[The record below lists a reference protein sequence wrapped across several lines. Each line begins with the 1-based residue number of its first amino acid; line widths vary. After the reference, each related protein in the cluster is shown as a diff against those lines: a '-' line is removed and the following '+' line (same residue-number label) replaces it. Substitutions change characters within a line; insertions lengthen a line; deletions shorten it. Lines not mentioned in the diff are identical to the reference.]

1 MKIKINI
8 IILFLSVGCFLF
20 GFFLA
25 MPEKNN
31 LCELGALNCVEF
43 FSEKVAQPLILISL
57 FLFLISLILLFT
69 KPEVFKTWSKF
80 AIFAIP
86 LIALFII
93 STPVQCGGGY
103 IGMCLNKEMASIFS
117 SIGFFII
124 SLLII
129 IFKSYFKKHHKII
142 IIKNK

>member
-1 MKIKINI
+1 MLFFMSTFLVLCGYVFANPQIFRLCNLNAWDCTSRYVLNI
-8 IILFLSVGCFLF
+8 GQPIFLSTIFLPLIFLILF
-20 GFFLA
+20 
-25 MPEKNN
+25 
-31 LCELGALNCVEF
+31 
-43 FSEKVAQPLILISL
+43 
-57 FLFLISLILLFT
+57 FT